1 MSRDLKTDL
10 CVIGAGAA
18 GLSIAAVAAQ
28 LGAKVVLVERGRMGG
43 ECLNFGCVPSKA
55 LLAASKVAHTVS
67 NAHLFGIDA
76 VPAVDFKRVHAH
88 VRSAIEAIA
97 PHDSVERFEKLG
109 VTVIRGDAKFTG
121 PQEIVVGDRLIRA
134 HRTVIATGS
143 APVVP
148 PIPGLEQ
155 VRYFTNENIFD
166 NDVLPEH
173 LIVLGGGSIGVE
185 IGQAYRRLGAAVT
198 IVERETA
205 MPRDDQE
212 LARPLLQHLIDE
224 GVVIRERASVT
235 AVSPD
240 GQGIKLTI
248 EEAGQTTQLR
258 GSHLLV
264 AAGRSARTAGLGL
277 EAAGIQFDKAGIIV
291 DKQLKTS
298 THGIYAAGDVV
309 DGPRFT
315 HVCSYHAGIVIKNA
329 LFRMPAKI
337 DYRSLPW
344 VTYTDP
350 ELAQIGMTEE
360 AGRKVHG
367 ENLRVVK
374 VPFSASDRAQTE
386 RGTAGTVKLIAH
398 SRGQILGASILGAHA
413 GELAHLW
420 VLAIEQKLNLRKIAQ
435 MMAPYPTWGELNKMA
450 AAESSK
456 PLLAHPMTHLLV
468 RALSWLP

>member
-1 MSRDLKTDL
+1 MNCDLKTDL

-28 LGAKVVLVERGRMGG
+28 LGARVVLIERSQMGG

-55 LLAASKVAHTVS
+55 LLAASKVAHAVR

-76 VPAVDFKRVHAH
+76 VPTVDFKRIHAH
-88 VRSAIEAIA
+88 VRSAIDAIA

-109 VTVIRGDAKFTG
+109 VTVIQGNARFAG
-121 PQEIVVGDRLIRA
+121 PREIVVGDRIIRA
-134 HRTVIATGS
+134 HRTAIATGS

-148 PIPGLEQ
+148 PIPGLDQ
-155 VRYFTNENIFD
+155 VRYFTNETIFD

-173 LIVLGGGSIGVE
+173 LIILGGGSIGVE
-185 IGQAYRRLGAAVT
+185 IGQAYRRLGSEVT
-198 IVERETA
+198 IVEREKP

-212 LARPLLQHLIDE
+212 LARSLLKHLADE
-224 GVVIRERASVT
+224 GVVIRERSSVI
-235 AVSPD
+235 AVAQD

-248 EEAGQTTQLR
+248 EEAGQPTQLR
-258 GSHLLV
+258 GSHLLI
-264 AAGRSARTAGLGL
+264 AAGRSARTAGLSL
-277 EAAGIQFDKAGIIV
+277 ESAGIKYDQTGIIV
-291 DKQLKTS
+291 DKHLKTS
-298 THGIYAAGDVV
+298 TRGIYAAGDVI

-315 HVCSYHAGIVIKNA
+315 HVCSYHAGIVIRNA
-329 LFRMPAKI
+329 LFRLPAKI

-360 AGRKVHG
+360 AARKVHG
-367 ENLRVVK
+367 EDLKVVK
-374 VPFSASDRAQTE
+374 VPFSASDRAQSE
-386 RGTAGTVKLIAH
+386 RGTAGAVKLVAH
-398 SRGQILGASILGAHA
+398 NRGQILGVSILGAHA

-420 VLAIEQKLNLRKIAQ
+420 VVAIEQKLSLRSLAQ
-435 MMAPYPTWGELNKMA
+435 MMAPYPTWGEVNKMA
-450 AAESSK
+450 AAEFSR